1 MARRNES
8 PLYLSTMNDGSLFQA
23 STMNLGR
30 IVPFTFVQAPTVYL
44 STFFRLAIRVE
55 ISAMLPPIFF
65 FSFSSNFSPINLF
78 LLFITIWKKETRKI
92 YLRAYLSE
100 GKQEGRD
107 DIYIYQ
113 SKKLIPG
120 INSLS
125 TVLPSAGG
133 RFCHSKRPP
142 PYAQQQDCARKEQ
155 GGIREWV
162 YF

>member
-55 ISAMLPPIFF
+55 ISATLPIFF
-65 FSFSSNFSPINLF
+65 FLF
-78 LLFITIWKKETRKI
+78 LQIFHRSIYSSFLLRFGRKKLERSISARIYPKGSRKEGII
-92 YLRAYLSE
+92 Y
-100 GKQEGRD
+100 
-107 DIYIYQ
+107 IYIYQ